1 MATKE
6 QEGRCEAQ
14 GKGCCCF
21 WEWLFHLDGVDFPQD
36 HPERLLTEGRGNHL
50 FSDVAFSIEKKSI
63 SKKLELG
70 HWTHV
75 SVLGWVAGRD
85 TGVKCLF
92 SFIVLRTLWLRV
104 SSTV

>member
-1 MATKE
+1 ML
-6 QEGRCEAQ
+6 
-14 GKGCCCF
+14 
-21 WEWLFHLDGVDFPQD
+21 LFLGVAISFRWCGLPSRPPRKALDI
-36 HPERLLTEGRGNHL
+36 RGNHS
-50 FSDVAFSIEKKSI
+50 FSDVAFSIEEKNI